1 MARVC
6 GAGDS
11 VTYRDRTD
19 MMLRAMPGTVMEIM
33 ARTGVAKT
41 TAKRWIG
48 ELRACGWVHV
58 PKWQRPEAQGK
69 IAPVFHAGP
78 GKEAPCPPAR
88 TMRQYVDKCRAKAR
102 KDGRQDF
109 IAAKG
114 RAAKAAARV
123 IKRGVKA
130 TPFDAIMLG
139 GRRN

>member
-6 GAGDS
+6 SSGEA
-11 VTYRDRTD
+11 VTYLDRTD
-19 MMLRAMPGTVMEIM
+19 MMLRAMPGTVTEVME
-33 ARTGVAKT
+33 RTGVAKT

-58 PKWQRPEAQGK
+58 PKWKRPEAQGK

-78 GKEAPCPPAR
+78 GKDAPRPPTR
-88 TMRQYVDKCRAKAR
+88 TAKQYVDKCRTKAR

-109 IAAKG
+109 IAAKD

-130 TPFDAIMLG
+130 SPFDVLFG
-139 GRRN
+139 ERRN